1 MKKFDTSFRGYDKKQ
16 VNSFVGDVADK
27 YESMLN
33 NLKSRDQQIQELQN
47 KLEYYKKM
55 EETLNRAIFVAE
67 DTSNQIK
74 KYAKEES
81 TNIINEAKRNASR
94 IINEALLKSSK
105 IEQESQTLKHRVT
118 MMKSRLRQTL
128 EEEIAMLDDIDDID
142 Y

>member
-94 IINEALLKSSK
+94 IIRRTCTNRRYKMDK
-105 IEQESQTLKHRVT
+105 NNVFI
-118 MMKSRLRQTL
+118 SR
-128 EEEIAMLDDIDDID
+128 INN
-142 Y
+142 

>member
-55 EETLNRAIFVAE
+55 EEIEQYL
-67 DTSNQIK
+67 
-74 KYAKEES
+74 
-81 TNIINEAKRNASR
+81 
-94 IINEALLKSSK
+94 LLKILLIK
-105 IEQESQTLKHRVT
+105 LRNMLK
-118 MMKSRLRQTL
+118 KNQL
-128 EEEIAMLDDIDDID
+128 I
-142 Y
+142 